1 MGLKHMHDAI
11 GTWLSADDGDAYAEY
26 CKGLGLDESALA
38 TLLLVREVNAGRL
51 QELKALGGLP
61 RIKQK
66 RVTIRPKGSGLREK
80 FIAHAKANGL
90 GMERAAALVLMAETR
105 EKWLQS
111 VLLGEADDPGESN

>member
-1 MGLKHMHDAI
+1 MRDAI
-11 GTWLSADDGDAYAEY
+11 GAWLSADDGDEYVEY

-51 QELKALGGLP
+51 QELKSQVRLP
-61 RIKQK
+61 STKHK

-80 FIAHAKANGL
+80 FMAHAKANGL

-105 EKWLQS
+105 EKWLQG
-111 VLLGEADDPGESN
+111 VLLGEIEKGTNESN